1 MLPHNQE
8 HKPLFEVT
16 ALDDAPCP
24 LRAEEVM
31 DALQDHIISVLV
43 VNITMA
49 ATDQEAVALEQ
60 QLQMDVHISSQEV
73 CAILLHSRQ
82 SVNDTFLALAP
93 PLLSRPN

>member
-16 ALDDAPCP
+16 ALDDAICP
-24 LRAEEVM
+24 LHAEEVV
-31 DALQDHIISVLV
+31 DAFQDHIVTVLV
-43 VNITMA
+43 VNVTMA

-73 CAILLHSRQ
+73 YAILLHSRQ
-82 SVNDTFLALAP
+82 SVNDTFLVSAP
-93 PLLSRPN
+93 LLLSRSN